1 MKKIA
6 LALSALVVLNVAAM
20 ANDAAAT
27 TTKTTTTK
35 TETVKAPAA
44 LKAHGEVVSVDAVAN
59 TLTVKGK
66 KADVTFA
73 VSATAKITSGKKE
86 VKLADIT
93 AGSKVA
99 VSYTK
104 EGTTMTASSI
114 KVMPAKAV
122 KAAKAAKAAPATTPA
137 AK

>member
-1 MKKIA
+1 M
-6 LALSALVVLNVAAM
+6 SS
-20 ANDAAAT
+20 DAAALFD
-27 TTKTTTTK
+27 KTATTK

-44 LKAHGEVVSVDAVAN
+44 MKAHGEVVSVDAVAN

-99 VSYTK
+99 VTYMK
-104 EGTTMTASSI
+104 DGATMTASAI
-114 KVMPAKAV
+114 KVLPA
-122 KAAKAAKAAPATTPA
+122 KAAKAAKASKAEKAAAPATTPA
-137 AK
+137 K